1 MSDCC
6 SPTAGTTTHPHKR
19 RCPRH
24 GGECAEVPVRTITH
38 HLRQP
43 WAWPHADQRYYFCD
57 NPACEVVYFGED
69 GSLILASQL
78 RTVVGIKNA
87 AADSLI
93 CYCFGVTWADALRDA
108 TAKEFVVAQT
118 RAGLCAC
125 ETRNPSGRCCLKD
138 FPQKTR

>member
-1 MSDCC
+1 M
-6 SPTAGTTTHPHKR
+6 
-19 RCPRH
+19 
-24 GGECAEVPVRTITH
+24 RTIAH

-43 WAWPHADQRYYFCD
+43 WAWRRADQRYFFCD
-57 NPACEVVYFGED
+57 DPACEVVYFGED
-69 GSLILASQL
+69 GSLIPATQL
-78 RTVVGIKNA
+78 RTVVGIKDA

-125 ETRNPSGRCCLKD
+125 ETRNPSGRCCLKA
-138 FPQKTR
+138 FPSTQR